1 MSLTYE
7 KPYCRISPYLV
18 GMVTGY
24 LLLHAKDWRL
34 PRKVRNWQSCHIH
47 VDGQFTR
54 RTVRVVF
61 PLLVEVSLLACF
73 SQLVSRSASRK
84 SVSQLVSQLV
94 SQSVSQ
100 SVSSLVSQS
109 ASQSVS
115 QSVSQLVSQLVS
127 QSIIQ

>member
-84 SVSQLVSQLV
+84 SVSQLVSQ
-94 SQSVSQ
+94 SVSQ
-100 SVSSLVSQS
+100 SVSSLVSQLASQPVSQS
-109 ASQSVS
+109 ASQPVSQSASLPVS
-115 QSVSQLVSQLVS
+115 QSVS
-127 QSIIQ
+127 

>member
-24 LLLHAKDWRL
+24 LLLHVKDWRL

-61 PLLVEVSLLACF
+61 LLLVEVSLLACF

-84 SVSQLVSQLV
+84 SVSQLVS
-94 SQSVSQ
+94 
-100 SVSSLVSQS
+100 
-109 ASQSVS
+109 
-115 QSVSQLVSQLVS
+115 
-127 QSIIQ
+127 